1 MTPAW
6 IAADWGGTNLRVW
19 AMGDSGEVLAEAVS
33 DAGAGSLY
41 SVEFEPALLALIGP
55 WLPESAPEPTLVLIC
70 GMAGGRQGWREA
82 AYLKTPCAPLAPS
95 AAVAPPVADSRLR
108 VRILPGLAQA
118 EPPDVMRGEETQ
130 LAGVLALAPGF
141 EGVAVLPGTHTKWAR
156 LQQGRV
162 TEFASFMTG
171 EIFALLAGRSVLRH
185 GVASEGW
192 EEAEFLEG
200 AARGFARPEAIA
212 VKLFRIRA
220 EGLLR
225 GLDPV
230 AARSRLSG
238 LLIGAELAAARSFWM
253 GETVALVGSPGISR
267 AYAAALRAQSAEV
280 LAFDA
285 AETTRAGLA
294 AAWSLWKGSPA

>member
-19 AMGDSGEVLAEAVS
+19 AMGAGGEALAEAES
-33 DAGAGSLY
+33 DSGAGSL
-41 SVEFEPALLALIGP
+41 SSAEFEPALLALIGP
-55 WLPESAPEPTLVLIC
+55 WLAESAPEPTPVLIC

-82 AYLKTPCAPLAPS
+82 AYLKTPCAPLKPS
-95 AAVAPPVADSRLR
+95 AAVAPPVEDSRIR
-108 VRILPGLAQA
+108 VRILPGLAQT

-130 LAGVLALAPGF
+130 LAGVLALSPGF

-162 TEFASFMTG
+162 IEFASFMTG

-192 EEAEFLEG
+192 DEAAFLEG
-200 AARGFARPEAIA
+200 AARPEAIA
-212 VKLFRIRA
+212 AKFFRIRA

-238 LLIGAELAAARSFWM
+238 LLIGAELAATRSFWM
-253 GETVALVGSPGISR
+253 GESVALVGSPGISH
-267 AYAAALRAQSAEV
+267 AYAAALSAQGAEV

-294 AAWSLWKGSPA
+294 AAWSLWKGAPA